1 MNVGKTNFLETVFYP
16 GEGILN
22 FVLQCIDS
30 LGGKMKKG
38 KWEIMAVTI
47 SRWLDRIIIAVQEAI
62 GPYNIETATKIRMR
76 KLANKAD

>member
-1 MNVGKTNFLETVFYP
+1 MNVGQTNFLETVFYP
-16 GEGILN
+16 GEGFFN

-38 KWEIMAVTI
+38 KWEILSATI